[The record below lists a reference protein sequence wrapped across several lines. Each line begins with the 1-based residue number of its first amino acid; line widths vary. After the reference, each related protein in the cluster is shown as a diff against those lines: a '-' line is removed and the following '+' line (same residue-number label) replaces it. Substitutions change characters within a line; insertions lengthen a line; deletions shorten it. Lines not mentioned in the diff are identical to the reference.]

1 MSVKRFCTACEKTPL
16 RSDNVTGLCR
26 RCTLAR
32 AKKNQPEATESFETD
47 GPTATMAKTT
57 TERVKTLADLLRVC
71 EIDVHEWIVERWV
84 CNKWEMGAK
93 DAAGNLTSQPLFQ
106 VKAWLR
112 RNAPIQAVKA
122 ELASLLAD
130 AKRQLVDA
138 HVAPPRVASENKRA
152 SDRGSVLLELAI
164 PDLHLGKLAWKP
176 ETGYT
181 DYDVKIAEK
190 LFDQAVHALIERTKT
205 FTFDRIVFPVGNDLL
220 HSDTKQGTT
229 TRGTPLD
236 TDTRYYKA
244 FGIARRLISRAI
256 DRLRQI
262 APVTVVCVPGNHDQ
276 LSTYHLSDSLSCL
289 YHATPDVEILGDPT
303 LRKYVQ
309 YGNVALMY
317 THGDKGK
324 AADWP
329 LLFATEQPKM
339 FGSSTFREVHT
350 GHLHQTRLQEF
361 HGVRVRIS
369 PALCAPDSWH
379 SDNQFVGNLRGA
391 EAYVYDKTEGL
402 IAVAHFTPVEDR

>member
-1 MSVKRFCTACEKTPL
+1 
-16 RSDNVTGLCR
+16 
-26 RCTLAR
+26 
-32 AKKNQPEATESFETD
+32 
-47 GPTATMAKTT
+47 
-57 TERVKTLADLLRVC
+57 
-71 EIDVHEWIVERWV
+71 
-84 CNKWEMGAK
+84 
-93 DAAGNLTSQPLFQ
+93 
-106 VKAWLR
+106 
-112 RNAPIQAVKA
+112 
-122 ELASLLAD
+122 
-130 AKRQLVDA
+130 
-138 HVAPPRVASENKRA
+138 
-152 SDRGSVLLELAI
+152 
-164 PDLHLGKLAWKP
+164 
-176 ETGYT
+176 
-181 DYDVKIAEK
+181 
-190 LFDQAVHALIERTKT
+190 
-205 FTFDRIVFPVGNDLL
+205 
-220 HSDTKQGTT
+220 
-229 TRGTPLD
+229 
-236 TDTRYYKA
+236 
-244 FGIARRLISRAI
+244 
-256 DRLRQI
+256 
-262 APVTVVCVPGNHDQ
+262 
-276 LSTYHLSDSLSCL
+276 LSDSLSCL

-379 SDNQFVGNLRGA
+379 SDNQLVGNLRGA